1 MKTLLI
7 LLTLLPAM
15 SFAQTNIKKFEMEYE
30 VITAQVVCWQTCRHS
45 GCEESNFQPFFDT
58 ATFGTLQGL
67 ASQGKTWTW
76 PGLRCGDEIDVV
88 AEHMPNVQKE
98 DPSLAAKILA
108 SQGSTVSI
116 IVYDDVA
123 KQADEFINQ
132 LKEDLK
138 QDDRL

>member
-1 MKTLLI
+1 MKTILVLI
-7 LLTLLPAM
+7 ALFPAI
-15 SFAQTNIKKFEMEYE
+15 SFAQTSTKKFEMEYE

-67 ASQGKTWTW
+67 ASLGKTWTW
-76 PGLRCGDEIDVV
+76 AGLRCGDEIDVV

-98 DPSLAAKILA
+98 NPSQAAQILA
-108 SQGSTVSI
+108 DQGTSVSLI
-116 IVYDDVA
+116 IYDDVA
-123 KQADEFINQ
+123 KQADDFIDQ
-132 LKEDLK
+132 LRDDIK